1 MPFHQR
7 SVEPRLVSRLS
18 AWDGWIPREET
29 GRGKLRKPVLFSS
42 LDEVGCHTL
51 TNIIYQLSD
60 LSRHASDIF
69 LGIEMEAGMVFR
81 RSCRIQ
87 GRLQRLQG
95 EIRKFDPKKIK
106 IPVSNLDEESKWTVH
121 YTAPWHQ
128 QENVFLPGSRP
139 PCVEDL
145 HRQAKV
151 NLKTALREC
160 DKLRKDG
167 FRSSQYYSQG
177 PTFSDPL
184 QSTSSLQDEE
194 EDDND
199 KKSTASSAEDDKS
212 QLSMRPQ
219 TPQGGVEGGE
229 VYEVDGRIIWNKGAP
244 LPTPEEKMRL
254 AARAVPTD
262 IVAINVT
269 GAVFDRQASIRRS
282 LINTDT
288 VSRRPKKVK
297 RRKTISGLPD
307 NFNHELA
314 AKGHGGELRPH
325 SMFIPGQYST
335 LGRVGS
341 VNSTL
346 RRSDTRDSGCQT
358 EEVKVVPPSMRRI
371 RAQRGQGI
379 AAQMAGISTSSST
392 GSISISS
399 SDSSGI
405 LMLPQFNRD
414 PSRFHSLPRQ
424 GARVS
429 LSADPIYSSTPIKSE
444 EQTTLQRQ
452 IGKLKVDDTVVHMR
466 NAPRTGTLPRPKS
479 QEVRGTKASDWGGGP
494 ACVVSPHAAYS
505 TSFIPNATL
514 SSSSEVITLNTSNQL
529 PHFPGSA
536 YFTARSLSL
545 ASSTNTDLMTSS
557 PTSFT
562 HSSTCPALATSTP
575 THTSKDGG
583 LVVAATASESG
594 HSDSSMHSHSTLAAT
609 PPSGLPEEQWIY
621 DTPENVVVPHR
632 TMTSSCSTPINQL
645 YSSLEHSSRTTTDSS
660 SLYSQDNDG
669 YYTSMHL
676 DSGLRSRSHSSGHGV
691 APARTTRHSMYECRE
706 MANQEDSGS
715 LYSDRSLSR
724 SISFRKAKKPP
735 LPPARTDSLRRKTSA
750 KKPLGGV
757 SAISGANEPN
767 GAMLNETLIASLQQS
782 LQMGLR
788 GGKGKGASPSSPS
801 HSPSSDY
808 DDPWVLRPR
817 SQSSTSACSSAAS
830 LVANANCGGGSNV
843 YSLCHVTPAH
853 SDTSSLRSDY
863 ADSWGY
869 YMDYPR
875 NHGDQR
881 SQSPPAHAPNNMSA
895 GAHPR
900 ELLNGGEI
908 LNSNQAPGAPG
919 QEGGVAVKPKMSTS
933 SPDRVHRLTSPSSG
947 YSSQSNTPTA
957 GTPVPSFVRS
967 MSPSGSRPKPR
978 VPERKSS
985 LLSSVSMSSS
995 STSLSSNTSDSLKSS
1010 GPPPPPPPPLPFPSS
1025 TPTTPLSPPPSF
1037 PPPLPPC
1044 SSAGTPPAPLLPT
1057 TPQGQTLSPPSACS
1071 TSPEFPPPPSPEML
1085 IPSSSS
1091 FNGSFSPPPPPPPP
1105 VPSMGPPPPPP
1116 LPAFIPPS
1124 SSPSFVKAVKDAPKS
1139 ALSNSPT
1146 KSPNPLITPFAL
1158 QSVQLRSVKRP
1169 EKEINGKSDH
1179 TKAQE
1184 TGVDLLQGLKPLEK
1198 SHFLDH
1204 PTVIHLSNC
1213 SPEEDSRNSS
1223 PSPVSKLLE
1232 DLSLELSITDDTP
1245 DSAVINGKPED
1256 QRCFLLNNKDKVERR
1271 ESLPSPPQSS
1281 QSSPVRQKPPVV
1293 SKKPKISLLQ
1303 HFSPHPINKQLPSQ
1317 HEDTPSL
1324 PQTEDQ
1330 VDAPQRQIKRERKS
1344 EQQEEEETLESF
1356 ELLAESYET
1365 SIASQDESYM
1375 SASASQSSLDHGL
1388 YTNGEAHE
1396 EEDEEGDGTSSTTG
1410 SISSK
1415 EEDTGEVFYSS
1426 TAESSP
1432 ARSANRASEENM
1444 VTPTATR
1451 PRTTEDLFAAIHR
1464 GGMQRVGAS
1473 FLERSKR
1480 KVLGRKESE
1489 EDKSRTGGQP
1499 DSPPATPT
1507 AGSPGIVSPGMV
1519 YPGMMSPGTVSP
1531 GMMSPGTVSPGMV
1544 SPGTVS
1550 PGPTSSLPRQTGSI
1564 QRNLRKSAT
1573 SSDTFKAL
1581 LLKKGSRSETSFRMS
1596 ATEMLRSTDPRSQRT
1611 YSESALDSP
1620 AASPSSLSSPNSPC
1634 TSPGRGNR
1642 AMHEWSRYEALAL
1655 SSPTSSS
1662 FSLSGLKYGRSRT
1675 PPSAASSKY
1684 NARNRIL
1691 SSPMTVICE
1700 REGELAESEYGDTA
1714 ESLSRGP
1721 TAQTLPVLNNSNGTL
1736 SEESRS

>member
-7 SVEPRLVSRLS
+7 SIEPRRVSRLS
-18 AWDGWIPREET
+18 AREGWKPGEET
-29 GRGKLRKPVLFSS
+29 GPRKLRKPVLFSS
-42 LDEVGCHTL
+42 LDEVCCHTF
-51 TNIIYQLSD
+51 TNIIHQLSD

-87 GRLQRLQG
+87 GRLQSLQG
-95 EIRKFDPKKIK
+95 EIRNLDPKKVK

-177 PTFSDPL
+177 PTFTDPL
-184 QSTSSLQDEE
+184 QSTSSLQDYED
-194 EDDND
+194 DDND
-199 KKSTASSAEDDKS
+199 KKSTASSVDDDKS

-219 TPQGGVEGGE
+219 TPQGQEGEGS
-229 VYEVDGRIIWNKGAP
+229 EVDGLAVWNKAAP
-244 LPTPEEKMRL
+244 LPTPEEKMRQ
-254 AARAVPTD
+254 AAQAIPTD

-307 NFNHELA
+307 NINQELA
-314 AKGHGGELRPH
+314 KGRGGELRPH

-341 VNSTL
+341 VNSML
-346 RRSDTRDSGCQT
+346 RRSETRDSSCQT

-379 AAQMAGISTSSST
+379 AAQMAGISASSST

-399 SDSSGI
+399 SDSTGI
-405 LMLPQFNRD
+405 LMLPQFNGD
-414 PSRFHSLPRQ
+414 LSRYHSLPRQ

-444 EQTTLQRQ
+444 EQTTPQRQ
-452 IGKLKVDDTVVHMR
+452 IGKLQVDDTAVHMR

-479 QEVRGTKASDWGGGP
+479 QEVRGTQVSEWGGGP

-505 TSFIPNATL
+505 TSLIPNATL
-514 SSSSEVITLNTSNQL
+514 PSSSEVITLNTTTQL
-529 PHFPGSA
+529 SPSVYPNV
-536 YFTARSLSL
+536 RPLSL
-545 ASSTNTDLMTSS
+545 ASSHNAESPTSS
-557 PTSFT
+557 PAGFT

-575 THTSKDGG
+575 IHKGQE
-583 LVVAATASESG
+583 APASESG
-594 HSDSSMHSHSTLAAT
+594 HSDSSVHSHSTLAPT
-609 PPSGLPEEQWIY
+609 PPSCLPEEQWIY

-632 TMTSSCSTPINQL
+632 TLTSSCSTPINQL

-676 DSGLRSRSHSSGHGV
+676 DSGLRSRSHGSGHG
-691 APARTTRHSMYECRE
+691 AAAGRATRHSMYECRE
-706 MANQEDSGS
+706 MANEDDTGS

-724 SISFRKAKKPP
+724 SISLRKSKKPP
-735 LPPARTDSLRRKTSA
+735 LPPARTDSLRRKPGG

-767 GAMLNETLIASLQQS
+767 AAMLNETLIASLQQS
-782 LQMGLR
+782 LQIGLR

-817 SQSSTSACSSAAS
+817 SHSSISAGSSAAS
-830 LVANANCGGGSNV
+830 LVANANCGGVSNV

-869 YMDYPR
+869 YMEYPR
-875 NHGDQR
+875 HHGDQR
-881 SQSPPAHAPNNMSA
+881 AQSPQAHATDNMSA
-895 GAHPR
+895 GPHP
-900 ELLNGGEI
+900 GEI
-908 LNSNQAPGAPG
+908 QKDSEIHRNNQTTRAPC
-919 QEGGVAVKPKMSTS
+919 QEGEVAVKPKTSTS

-967 MSPSGSRPKPR
+967 MSPSGSRPKPK

-985 LLSSVSMSSS
+985 LLSSVSVSSS
-995 STSLSSNTSDSLKSS
+995 STSLSSNTSDSLKNS
-1010 GPPPPPPPPLPFPSS
+1010 GPPPPPPPPLPLSS
-1025 TPTTPLSPPPSF
+1025 SSAPNTPLSPPPPF
-1037 PPPLPPC
+1037 PPPLPPT
-1044 SSAGTPPAPLLPT
+1044 STAGSLTPPPPPPLPT
-1057 TPQGQTLSPPSACS
+1057 TPPGPTLSPPPASS
-1071 TSPEFPPPPSPEML
+1071 TSPEFPPPPSPETL
-1085 IPSSSS
+1085 IHPSSS

-1105 VPSMGPPPPPP
+1105 PPFPNMNPPPPPP
-1116 LPAFIPPS
+1116 LPSIVPPS
-1124 SSPSFVKAVKDAPKS
+1124 SSPSVVKALKDGPKPP
-1139 ALSNSPT
+1139 LSNSPMQ
-1146 KSPNPLITPFAL
+1146 SPKPLITPFAL

-1169 EKEINGKSDH
+1169 EKEINGMDH
-1179 TKAQE
+1179 TKAQD
-1184 TGVDLLQGLKPLEK
+1184 TALDLIQGLKPQIIE
-1198 SHFLDH
+1198 SDPQEHH
-1204 PTVIHLSNC
+1204 TVLPLLNC
-1213 SPEEDSRNSS
+1213 SPEEESRNST
-1223 PSPVSKLLE
+1223 PSPVSKLLQ
-1232 DLSLELSITDDTP
+1232 ELIDCSISTDTP
-1245 DSAVINGKPED
+1245 DSCVLNGNIEDQTYILLNGK
-1256 QRCFLLNNKDKVERR
+1256 DKYEGR
-1271 ESLPSPPQSS
+1271 EALPSPPQSS
-1281 QSSPVRQKPPVV
+1281 QSSPAKQKPPAV
-1293 SKKPKISLLQ
+1293 SKKPKLNFVPPFNPQPIKEQGLCQPEETNSLLYV
-1303 HFSPHPINKQLPSQ
+1303 
-1317 HEDTPSL
+1317 
-1324 PQTEDQ
+1324 EDQ
-1330 VDAPQRQIKRERKS
+1330 VDAPQIHVKEEEN
-1344 EQQEEEETLESF
+1344 EQLEEEEEETSESS
-1356 ELLAESYET
+1356 ESVEERSET
-1365 SIASQDESYM
+1365 PTETQEKSHI
-1375 SASASQSSLDHGL
+1375 SASTSPDTSVC
-1388 YTNGEAHE
+1388 TNGGTYE
-1396 EEDEEGDGTSSTTG
+1396 EEEEEGDGTSSTTG

-1415 EEDTGEVFYSS
+1415 EEDTGDVFDSS

-1432 ARSANRASEENM
+1432 APSANGAPEESM
-1444 VTPTATR
+1444 VTPTPSR
-1451 PRTTEDLFAAIHR
+1451 PRTTDDLFAAIH
-1464 GGMQRVGAS
+1464 
-1473 FLERSKR
+1473 RSKR

-1489 EDKSRTGGQP
+1489 EDKSRSGSHSH
-1499 DSPPATPT
+1499 SPPVTPT
-1507 AGSPGIVSPGMV
+1507 GA
-1519 YPGMMSPGTVSP
+1519 
-1531 GMMSPGTVSPGMV
+1531 SPGMV
-1544 SPGTVS
+1544 S
-1550 PGPTSSLPRQTGSI
+1550 SLPRQSSAI
-1564 QRNLRKSAT
+1564 QRSLRKSST

-1596 ATEMLRSTDPRSQRT
+1596 ATEMLRSTDPRFQRT
-1611 YSESALDSP
+1611 RSESALDPP
-1620 AASPSSLSSPNSPC
+1620 AASPSSPTAPQSPC
-1634 TSPGRGNR
+1634 ASPGRGKRSSDDWNR
-1642 AMHEWSRYEALAL
+1642 CEALAL
-1655 SSPTSSS
+1655 SSPTSS
-1662 FSLSGLKYGRSRT
+1662 FSMSGMKYGRSRT

-1684 NARNRIL
+1684 NARSRIL

-1714 ESLSRGP
+1714 ESISVV
-1721 TAQTLPVLNNSNGTL
+1721 QTLPALRDSNGTL
-1736 SEESRS
+1736 SDEGRS

>member
-1 MPFHQR
+1 MITYVHCLSSEPVVSCWHRACYEDPLGEKRTLCSFQPAKKMGNSLQSQAFPGPRHARPEGSLRKRLLSVSKVHQR
-7 SVEPRLVSRLS
+7 PDSLWTPKPLLGPVAKAS
-18 AWDGWIPREET
+18 ADKTQNFQDG
-29 GRGKLRKPVLFSS
+29 K
-42 LDEVGCHTL
+42 
-51 TNIIYQLSD
+51 
-60 LSRHASDIF
+60 A
-69 LGIEMEAGMVFR
+69 
-81 RSCRIQ
+81 
-87 GRLQRLQG
+87 
-95 EIRKFDPKKIK
+95 
-106 IPVSNLDEESKWTVH
+106 VSNLDEESKWTVH

-177 PTFSDPL
+177 PTFADPS
-184 QSTSSLQDEE
+184 QSTSSLQDDED
-194 EDDND
+194 DDND
-199 KKSTASSAEDDKS
+199 KKSTASSAEDNKS

-219 TPQGGVEGGE
+219 TPQGEGGE
-229 VYEVDGRIIWNKGAP
+229 GSEVDGQVVWNKGAP
-244 LPTPEEKMRL
+244 LPTPEEKMRQT
-254 AARAVPTD
+254 AKAVPTD

-307 NFNHELA
+307 NFNQELA

-346 RRSDTRDSGCQT
+346 RRSQTRDSGCQT
-358 EEVKVVPPSMRRI
+358 EEVKIVPPSMRRI

-379 AAQMAGISTSSST
+379 AAQMAGISASSST

-399 SDSSGI
+399 SDSSGV
-405 LMLPQFNRD
+405 LMMPHHFNGD

-444 EQTTLQRQ
+444 EQATPQRQ
-452 IGKLKVDDTVVHMR
+452 IGKLQVDDTAVHMR

-479 QEVRGTKASDWGGGP
+479 QELRGTQASDWGGGP

-505 TSFIPNATL
+505 TSYIPNATL
-514 SSSSEVITLNTSNQL
+514 SSSSEVITLNTSSQISHS
-529 PHFPGSA
+529 PVSA
-536 YFTARSLSL
+536 YPTARPLSL
-545 ASSTNTDLMTSS
+545 ASSTNTSS
-557 PTSFT
+557 PAAFAQ
-562 HSSTCPALATSTP
+562 SSTCTALATSTLTRTP
-575 THTSKDGG
+575 QDGS
-583 LVVAATASESG
+583 LVVAAPASESG
-594 HSDSSMHSHSTLAAT
+594 HSDSSVHSHSTLAPT
-609 PPSGLPEEQWIY
+609 PPSCLPEEQWIY

-632 TMTSSCSTPINQL
+632 TLTSSCSTPINQL
-645 YSSLEHSSRTTTDSS
+645 YSSLDLSSRTTTDSS
-660 SLYSQDNDG
+660 SIYSQDNDG
-669 YYTSMHL
+669 YYTSMHM
-676 DSGLRSRSHSSGHGV
+676 DSGLRSRSHGSHG
-691 APARTTRHSMYECRE
+691 AAAGRATRHSMYECRE
-706 MANQEDSGS
+706 MANQDDSGS

-724 SISFRKAKKPP
+724 SISLRKSKKPP
-735 LPPARTDSLRRKTSA
+735 LPPARTDSLRRKSGA

-757 SAISGANEPN
+757 SAISGGNEAN

-817 SQSSTSACSSAAS
+817 SQSSISAGSSAAS
-830 LVANANCGGGSNV
+830 LAANANCGGVSNV

-853 SDTSSLRSDY
+853 SETSSLRSDY

-881 SQSPPAHAPNNMSA
+881 AQTPPVHVVDNMSA
-895 GAHPR
+895 GAHQG
-900 ELLNGGEI
+900 ELHNGGEI
-908 LNSNQAPGAPG
+908 HSQAPRAPG
-919 QEGGVAVKPKMSTS
+919 QEGAVAVKPKISTS

-957 GTPVPSFVRS
+957 GTPVPSFIRS
-967 MSPSGSRPKPR
+967 MSPSGSRPKPK

-985 LLSSVSMSSS
+985 LLSSVSISSS

-1010 GPPPPPPPPLPFPSS
+1010 GPPPPPPPPLPLSSSSAPS
-1025 TPTTPLSPPPSF
+1025 TPLSAPPPF
-1037 PPPLPPC
+1037 PPPLPP
-1044 SSAGTPPAPLLPT
+1044 SAGTPLPAPPLPT
-1057 TPQGQTLSPPSACS
+1057 TPQGPTLSPPTACS

-1085 IPSSSS
+1085 IHPSSS

-1105 VPSMGPPPPPP
+1105 VPSLGPPPPPP
-1116 LPAFIPPS
+1116 LPTFVPPS
-1124 SSPSFVKAVKDAPKS
+1124 SSPSFVKAVKDAPNPAPS
-1139 ALSNSPT
+1139 SSPT
-1146 KSPNPLITPFAL
+1146 KSSKPLITPFAL

-1169 EKEINGKSDH
+1169 EKEINGKPDH

-1184 TGVDLLQGLKPLEK
+1184 TGVDLLQDLKPQTLEK
-1198 SHFLDH
+1198 SHSLEH
-1204 PTVIHLSNC
+1204 PTVLPLSNY
-1213 SPEEDSRNSS
+1213 SPDEDPHNSS
-1223 PSPVSKLLE
+1223 PSPVSQLLE
-1232 DLSLELSITDDTP
+1232 ELSLDCSFTDYTP
-1245 DSAVINGKPED
+1245 DSSVMNGSY
-1256 QRCFLLNNKDKVERR
+1256 FLLNGKANVEWRD
-1271 ESLPSPPQSS
+1271 SLPSPQQSS
-1281 QSSPVRQKPPVV
+1281 QSSPVKQKPPAV
-1293 SKKPKISLLQ
+1293 SKKPKISFLPPFNSQ
-1303 HFSPHPINKQLPSQ
+1303 PMNEQLPSQ
-1317 HEDTPSL
+1317 HE
-1324 PQTEDQ
+1324 EDQ
-1330 VDAPQRQIKRERKS
+1330 VDAPQTRQIKEEEKESRS
-1344 EQQEEEETLESF
+1344 EKEEEETSESSEPF
-1356 ELLAESYET
+1356 AESSET
-1365 SIASQDESYM
+1365 STVSQDESHI
-1375 SASASQSSLDHGL
+1375 SAFASQETSPDHGPRS
-1388 YTNGEAHE
+1388 NGEAHE
-1396 EEDEEGDGTSSTTG
+1396 EDEEEEEEGDGTSSTTG

-1415 EEDTGEVFYSS
+1415 EDDTGEVFDSS

-1432 ARSANRASEENM
+1432 VPSANGENM
-1444 VTPTATR
+1444 VTPTPSRA
-1451 PRTTEDLFAAIHR
+1451 RTTEDLFAAIH
-1464 GGMQRVGAS
+1464 
-1473 FLERSKR
+1473 RSKR

-1489 EDKSRTGGQP
+1489 EDKSRTGCHPQ
-1499 DSPPATPT
+1499 SPPVTPT
-1507 AGSPGIVSPGMV
+1507 A
-1519 YPGMMSPGTVSP
+1519 MSPGSV
-1531 GMMSPGTVSPGMV
+1531 
-1544 SPGTVS
+1544 
-1550 PGPTSSLPRQTGSI
+1550 SSLPRQTGSI
-1564 QRNLRKSAT
+1564 QRNLRKSST

-1596 ATEMLRSTDPRSQRT
+1596 ATEMLRSTDPRFQRT
-1611 YSESALDSP
+1611 RSESELDPP
-1620 AASPSSLSSPNSPC
+1620 AASPSSPTAPHSPL
-1634 TSPGRGNR
+1634 TSPGRGKRATDEWNR
-1642 AMHEWSRYEALAL
+1642 YDAFSL

-1662 FSLSGLKYGRSRT
+1662 FSMSGLKYGRSRT

-1684 NARNRIL
+1684 NARSRIL

-1714 ESLSRGP
+1714 ESLSGP
-1721 TAQTLPVLNNSNGTL
+1721 AAQTLPVLKDSNGTL

>member
-1 MPFHQR
+1 M
-7 SVEPRLVSRLS
+7 
-18 AWDGWIPREET
+18 
-29 GRGKLRKPVLFSS
+29 FSS

-51 TNIIYQLSD
+51 TSIIHQLSD

-87 GRLQRLQG
+87 GRLQGLQSRV
-95 EIRKFDPKKIK
+95 RKLDPKNIK

-139 PCVEDL
+139 PCVEEL

-177 PTFSDPL
+177 PIFSDPT
-184 QSTSSLQDEE
+184 QSTSSLQDE
-194 EDDND
+194 DDDEND

-219 TPQGGVEGGE
+219 TPLGGGE
-229 VYEVDGRIIWNKGAP
+229 GSEVDGHVVWNKTAP
-244 LPTPEEKMRL
+244 LPTPEEKMRQN
-254 AARAVPTD
+254 AKAVPTD
-262 IVAINVT
+262 IVPINVT

-307 NFNHELA
+307 NFNLDLA

-335 LGRVGS
+335 LGRAVS

-346 RRSDTRDSGCQT
+346 RRSQTKDSSCQT
-358 EEVKVVPPSMRRI
+358 EEVKIVPPSMRRI

-379 AAQMAGISTSSST
+379 AAQMAGISASSST

-405 LMLPQFNRD
+405 LMLQNQFNGD

-444 EQTTLQRQ
+444 EQLTPQRQ
-452 IGKLKVDDTVVHMR
+452 IGKLQVDDTAVHMR

-505 TSFIPNATL
+505 TSLIPNATL
-514 SSSSEVITLNTSNQL
+514 PGSSEVITLNTSSQL
-529 PHFPGSA
+529 NNNSTDRP
-536 YFTARSLSL
+536 LSL
-545 ASSTNTDLMTSS
+545 ASSTNTDHLIAS
-557 PTSFT
+557 PASFT

-575 THTSKDGG
+575 TRTQQDGR
-583 LVVAATASESG
+583 LVVPTPDSESG
-594 HSDSSMHSHSTLAAT
+594 QSDSSIHSHSTLAPT
-609 PPSGLPEEQWIY
+609 PPSCLQEEQWIY

-632 TMTSSCSTPINQL
+632 TLTSSCSTPINQL
-645 YSSLEHSSRTTTDSS
+645 YSSLDLSSRTTTDSS

-669 YYTSMHL
+669 YYTSMHM
-676 DSGLRSRSHSSGHGV
+676 DSGLRSRSHGSGHG
-691 APARTTRHSMYECRE
+691 AAAGRATRHSMYECRE
-706 MANQEDSGS
+706 LANQEDSGS

-724 SISFRKAKKPP
+724 SISLRKSKKPP
-735 LPPARTDSLRRKTSA
+735 LPPARTDSLRRKPGG

-757 SAISGANEPN
+757 SAVSGTNEPN

-782 LQMGLR
+782 LQLGLR

-817 SQSSTSACSSAAS
+817 SQSSVSAGSSAAS
-830 LVANANCGGGSNV
+830 LGANMNCGGVSNV

-853 SDTSSLRSDY
+853 SETSSLRSDY

-875 NHGDQR
+875 SHGDQR
-881 SQSPPAHAPNNMSA
+881 AQTPPGHSLDNMSN
-895 GAHPR
+895 GAQTD
-900 ELLNGGEI
+900 LQNGGGI
-908 LNSNQAPGAPG
+908 HNNRQAAGAPG
-919 QEGGVAVKPKMSTS
+919 PEGGVAVKPKMPSTS

-957 GTPVPSFVRS
+957 GTPVPSLVRS

-985 LLSSVSMSSS
+985 LISSVSISSS
-995 STSLSSNTSDSLKSS
+995 STSLSSNTSDSVKSS
-1010 GPPPPPPPPLPFPSS
+1010 GPPPPPPLPLSS
-1025 TPTTPLSPPPSF
+1025 SAPNTPISPPPPF
-1037 PPPLPPC
+1037 PPPLPPP
-1044 SSAGTPPAPLLPT
+1044 STTSIPLPT
-1057 TPQGQTLSPPSACS
+1057 TPQGPALRPSPACS
-1071 TSPEFPPPPSPEML
+1071 TSPEFPPPPSPDTL
-1085 IPSSSS
+1085 IHQSSS

-1105 VPSMGPPPPPP
+1105 PPP
-1116 LPAFIPPS
+1116 LPSFVPPS
-1124 SSPSFVKAVKDAPKS
+1124 SSSSSVKAVKDPHKPAPS
-1139 ALSNSPT
+1139 GSPT
-1146 KSPNPLITPFAL
+1146 KSPKPLITPFAL
-1158 QSVQLRSVKRP
+1158 QSVQLRSVKRL
-1169 EKEINGKSDH
+1169 EEVNGKSEH
-1179 TKAQE
+1179 VKAQD
-1184 TGVDLLQGLKPLEK
+1184 TGMDLLHGLKQQIQEKSPPLE
-1198 SHFLDH
+1198 H
-1204 PTVIHLSNC
+1204 PIVLALTNC
-1213 SPEEDSRNSS
+1213 TEEEDSRNSS
-1223 PSPVSKLLE
+1223 PSPVSKLIE
-1232 DLSLELSITDDTP
+1232 DFPFDCSITDYTA
-1245 DSAVINGKPED
+1245 DSALINREAEDQSYPLLNGKE
-1256 QRCFLLNNKDKVERR
+1256 EA
-1271 ESLPSPPQSS
+1271 EEEPSPPESPRSS
-1281 QSSPVRQKPPVV
+1281 SVKQKPPAV
-1293 SKKPKISLLQ
+1293 SKKPKIS
-1303 HFSPHPINKQLPSQ
+1303 FFPPCK
-1317 HEDTPSL
+1317 
-1324 PQTEDQ
+1324 PQTLSGQPLSQQDDTLSSSRAEDKI
-1330 VDAPQRQIKRERKS
+1330 DGLQRHTQEDEEEIKS
-1344 EQQEEEETLESF
+1344 EQQEKEEEETWESG
-1356 ELLAESYET
+1356 ESSSASPDEPQTPASISQET
-1365 SIASQDESYM
+1365 SSDLAPC
-1375 SASASQSSLDHGL
+1375 
-1388 YTNGEAHE
+1388 TNGEAHE
-1396 EEDEEGDGTSSTTG
+1396 EEEEEEGDGTSSTTG
-1410 SISSK
+1410 SVSSK
-1415 EEDTGEVFYSS
+1415 EDENGDVFDSS

-1432 ARSANRASEENM
+1432 APSANGVPEGNM
-1444 VTPTATR
+1444 VTPTPLRA
-1451 PRTTEDLFAAIHR
+1451 RTTEDLFAVIH
-1464 GGMQRVGAS
+1464 
-1473 FLERSKR
+1473 RSKR
-1480 KVLGRKESE
+1480 KVLGRRESD
-1489 EDKSRTGGQP
+1489 EDKSRTGSQP
-1499 DSPPATPT
+1499 QSPPVTPT
-1507 AGSPGIVSPGMV
+1507 TPTPAS
-1519 YPGMMSPGTVSP
+1519 MSPS
-1531 GMMSPGTVSPGMV
+1531 
-1544 SPGTVS
+1544 
-1550 PGPTSSLPRQTGSI
+1550 PRQASSI
-1564 QRNLRKSAT
+1564 QRNLRKSST

-1596 ATEMLRSTDPRSQRT
+1596 AAEMLRTTDPRSQRT
-1611 YSESALDSP
+1611 RSESALLDSP
-1620 AASPSSLSSPNSPC
+1620 LASPSSPPTLHSPLA
-1634 TSPGRGNR
+1634 SPGRGKR
-1642 AMHEWSRYEALAL
+1642 MTEEWSRYDAFSL

-1662 FSLSGLKYGRSRT
+1662 YSMGGFKYGRSRT

-1700 REGELAESEYGDTA
+1700 REGELAESEYGEA
-1714 ESLSRGP
+1714 ETLSE
-1721 TAQTLPVLNNSNGTL
+1721 TTNQTVLVHRDSNGTL
-1736 SEESRS
+1736 SEES

>member
-1 MPFHQR
+1 MPFEQR
-7 SVEPRLVSRLS
+7 SIEPRRVSRLS
-18 AWDGWIPREET
+18 ARDGWIPREEP
-29 GRGKLRKPVLFSS
+29 GRRKLRKPVLFSS

-51 TNIIYQLSD
+51 TNIIHQLSD

-69 LGIEMEAGMVFR
+69 LAIEMEAGMVFR

-87 GRLQRLQG
+87 GRLQRLQA
-95 EIRKFDPKKIK
+95 EVRKVDPKKVK

-184 QSTSSLQDEE
+184 QSTGCLQDEE

-199 KKSTASSAEDDKS
+199 KKSTASSAEDSKS

-219 TPQGGVEGGE
+219 TPQGGGEGGE
-229 VYEVDGRIIWNKGAP
+229 AYEVDGQVVWNKGTA

-262 IVAINVT
+262 IVPINVT
-269 GAVFDRQASIRRS
+269 GAVFDRQASVRRS

-314 AKGHGGELRPH
+314 AKAHGGELRPH

-358 EEVKVVPPSMRRI
+358 EEIKVVPPSMRRI

-379 AAQMAGISTSSST
+379 AAQMAGISASSST

-399 SDSSGI
+399 NDSSGI

-429 LSADPIYSSTPIKSE
+429 LSADPLCSSTPIRSE
-444 EQTTLQRQ
+444 EQTTPQRQ
-452 IGKLKVDDTVVHMR
+452 IGKLQVDNTVVHMR

-479 QEVRGTKASDWGGGP
+479 QEFRGMQASDWGGGP
-494 ACVVSPHAAYS
+494 ACVVSPNAAYS
-505 TSFIPNATL
+505 TSVIPNATL
-514 SSSSEVITLNTSNQL
+514 SSSSEVITLNTS
-529 PHFPGSA
+529 PASA
-536 YFTARSLSL
+536 YPTARPLSL
-545 ASSTNTDLMTSS
+545 ASSTNTDRMISS
-557 PTSFT
+557 LTAFT

-575 THTSKDGG
+575 THTPQDGG
-583 LVVAATASESG
+583 LVVAKPASESG
-594 HSDSSMHSHSTLAAT
+594 HSDSSIHSHSTLAPT
-609 PPSGLPEEQWIY
+609 PPSCLPEEQWIY

-632 TMTSSCSTPINQL
+632 TLTSSCSTPINQL
-645 YSSLEHSSRTTTDSS
+645 YSSLDLSSRTTTDSS

-676 DSGLRSRSHSSGHGV
+676 DSGLRSRSQGSGHV
-691 APARTTRHSMYECRE
+691 ATPGRGTRHSMYECRE
-706 MANQEDSGS
+706 MANQEDSAS

-724 SISFRKAKKPP
+724 SISLRKSKKPP

-757 SAISGANEPN
+757 SAIGGAKEPN
-767 GAMLNETLIASLQQS
+767 AAMLNETLIASLQQS

-817 SQSSTSACSSAAS
+817 SQSSISAGSSAAS
-830 LVANANCGGGSNV
+830 LGANANCGGVSNV

-881 SQSPPAHAPNNMSA
+881 AQTPPAHATDNMST
-895 GAHPR
+895 GAHPG
-900 ELLNGGEI
+900 ELQNGGEI
-908 LNSNQAPGAPG
+908 LNNSEAPGAPG
-919 QEGGVAVKPKMSTS
+919 QERGVAVKPKMSTS

-967 MSPSGSRPKPR
+967 MSPSGSRPKPK

-1010 GPPPPPPPPLPFPSS
+1010 GPPPPPPPPLAFTSS
-1025 TPTTPLSPPPSF
+1025 SAPTTPLSPPPPF
-1037 PPPLPPC
+1037 PPPQPPC
-1044 SSAGTPPAPLLPT
+1044 SNAGTPPPPAPLLPT
-1057 TPQGQTLSPPSACS
+1057 TPQGPTLIPPPACS

-1085 IPSSSS
+1085 IHPSSS
-1091 FNGSFSPPPPPPPP
+1091 FNGSFSPPLPPPPP

-1116 LPAFIPPS
+1116 LPAFVPPS
-1124 SSPSFVKAVKDAPKS
+1124 SSPSFVKAVKDAPKP
-1139 ALSNSPT
+1139 ALSDSPV
-1146 KSPNPLITPFAL
+1146 KSPKPLITPFAL
-1158 QSVQLRSVKRP
+1158 QSIQLRSVRRP
-1169 EKEINGKSDH
+1169 EKEINGESDH
-1179 TKAQE
+1179 SKAQE
-1184 TGVDLLQGLKPLEK
+1184 TGVDLLQGLKPQTLDK
-1198 SHFLDH
+1198 SHSLEH
-1204 PTVIHLSNC
+1204 PTVIHLSNG

-1232 DLSLELSITDDTP
+1232 ELSFDSTDDTP
-1245 DSAVINGKPED
+1245 VMNWKVEDQIYLNGKE
-1256 QRCFLLNNKDKVERR
+1256 KVEGG
-1271 ESLPSPPQSS
+1271 ESTPSPPRSS
-1281 QSSPVRQKPPVV
+1281 QSSPIKQKPPVV
-1293 SKKPKISLLQ
+1293 SKKPK
-1303 HFSPHPINKQLPSQ
+1303 FSFVPPFYPQPINEQLPPQ
-1317 HEDTPSL
+1317 HEDTTNLS
-1324 PQTEDQ
+1324 QIEDQ
-1330 VDAPQRQIKRERKS
+1330 VDAPQTKKEDSKS
-1344 EQQEEEETLESF
+1344 EQQEEEETPESS
-1356 ELLAESYET
+1356 ERLAESSET
-1365 SIASQDESYM
+1365 STVAQDESYVL
-1375 SASASQSSLDHGL
+1375 ASASFDHGL

-1396 EEDEEGDGTSSTTG
+1396 EEEEDGTSSTTG

-1415 EEDTGEVFYSS
+1415 EDDTGEVFYSS

-1432 ARSANRASEENM
+1432 APSANGARDENM
-1444 VTPTATR
+1444 VTPTPTR
-1451 PRTTEDLFAAIHR
+1451 PRTTEDLFAAIH
-1464 GGMQRVGAS
+1464 
-1473 FLERSKR
+1473 RSKR

-1489 EDKSRTGGQP
+1489 EDKSRTGSQP
-1499 DSPPATPT
+1499 QSPPATPT
-1507 AGSPGIVSPGMV
+1507 GGSPV
-1519 YPGMMSPGTVSP
+1519 TVSP
-1531 GMMSPGTVSPGMV
+1531 GLVSPGMV
-1544 SPGTVS
+1544 SPGMVS
-1550 PGPTSSLPRQTGSI
+1550 PSMASPGTVSSLPRQSGSI
-1564 QRNLRKSAT
+1564 QRNLRKSST

-1581 LLKKGSRSETSFRMS
+1581 LLKKGSRTETSFRMS
-1596 ATEMLRSTDPRSQRT
+1596 ATEMLRSTDPRSQRP

-1620 AASPSSLSSPNSPC
+1620 AGSPSSLSSPNSPC
-1634 TSPGRGNR
+1634 GSPSRGKR
-1642 AMHEWSRYEALAL
+1642 ATDEWSRYEALAL

-1662 FSLSGLKYGRSRT
+1662 YSMSGFKYGRSRT

-1700 REGELAESEYGDTA
+1700 REGELAESEYVDTA
-1714 ESLSRGP
+1714 ESLSAP
-1721 TAQTLPVLNNSNGTL
+1721 TAQTLPVLNNSNGTF

>member
-1 MPFHQR
+1 M
-7 SVEPRLVSRLS
+7 
-18 AWDGWIPREET
+18 
-29 GRGKLRKPVLFSS
+29 RGERRYASFRKEKPA
-42 LDEVGCHTL
+42 G
-51 TNIIYQLSD
+51 
-60 LSRHASDIF
+60 LSRALSW
-69 LGIEMEAGMVFR
+69 LSVSTLSR
-81 RSCRIQ
+81 RSKRMFHSQ
-87 GRLQRLQG
+87 NELHAVHNRQPYSHSHTHLHMADRDEEDDDDDNWVYQPQH
-95 EIRKFDPKKIK
+95 KIA
-106 IPVSNLDEESKWTVH
+106 VSNLDEESKWTVH

-212 QLSMRPQ
+212 QLSLRPQ
-219 TPQGGVEGGE
+219 TPQGGEG
-229 VYEVDGRIIWNKGAP
+229 YEVDGQVVWNKGTP

-254 AARAVPTD
+254 AAQAVPTD
-262 IVAINVT
+262 IVPINVT

-314 AKGHGGELRPH
+314 KGHGGELRPH

-341 VNSTL
+341 VNSML
-346 RRSDTRDSGCQT
+346 RRSETRDSGCQT

-379 AAQMAGISTSSST
+379 AAQMAGISASSST
-392 GSISISS
+392 GSISVSS

-444 EQTTLQRQ
+444 EQTTPQRQ
-452 IGKLKVDDTVVHMR
+452 IGKFQVDDTVVHMR
-466 NAPRTGTLPRPKS
+466 HAPRTGTLPRPKS
-479 QEVRGTKASDWGGGP
+479 QEVRGTQASDWAGGP

-505 TSFIPNATL
+505 TSLIPNATM
-514 SSSSEVITLNTSNQL
+514 SSSSEVITLNTSGQL
-529 PHFPGSA
+529 SHSPASA
-536 YFTARSLSL
+536 YPTARPLSL
-545 ASSTNTDLMTSS
+545 ASSTSTDPMISS
-557 PTSFT
+557 PTAFT

-575 THTSKDGG
+575 THTPKDGG
-583 LVVAATASESG
+583 LVVEAPASESG
-594 HSDSSMHSHSTLAAT
+594 HSDSSIHSHSTLAPT
-609 PPSGLPEEQWIY
+609 PPSCLSEEQWIY
-621 DTPENVVVPHR
+621 DTPENVVVPQR
-632 TMTSSCSTPINQL
+632 TLTSSCSTPINQL
-645 YSSLEHSSRTTTDSS
+645 YSSLDLSSRTTTDSS

-669 YYTSMHL
+669 YYTSMHM
-676 DSGLRSRSHSSGHGV
+676 DSGLRSRSHGSGHGA
-691 APARTTRHSMYECRE
+691 APGRATRHSMYECRE

-724 SISFRKAKKPP
+724 SISLRKAKKPP
-735 LPPARTDSLRRKTSA
+735 LPPARTDSLRRKTSV

-767 GAMLNETLIASLQQS
+767 RARLNETLIASLQQS

-788 GGKGKGASPSSPS
+788 GGKGKVASPSSPS

-808 DDPWVLRPR
+808 DDPWVIRPR
-817 SQSSTSACSSAAS
+817 SQSSISAGSSAAS
-830 LVANANCGGGSNV
+830 LVANTNCGGVSNV

-881 SQSPPAHAPNNMSA
+881 AQTPPVHATDNMSA
-895 GAHPR
+895 GAHPGELQNGG
-900 ELLNGGEI
+900 ELLN
-908 LNSNQAPGAPG
+908 NSQAPGAPG
-919 QEGGVAVKPKMSTS
+919 QEGRVAVKPKMSTS

-967 MSPSGSRPKPR
+967 MSPSGSRPKPK

-985 LLSSVSMSSS
+985 LLSSVSLSSS

-1010 GPPPPPPPPLPFPSS
+1010 GPPPPPPPPLPLSS
-1025 TPTTPLSPPPSF
+1025 SAPTTPLNAPPPF

-1044 SSAGTPPAPLLPT
+1044 SSAGTPPPAPQLPT
-1057 TPQGQTLSPPSACS
+1057 TPQGPTLSPPPACS

-1085 IPSSSS
+1085 IHPSSS

-1116 LPAFIPPS
+1116 LPAFVQPS
-1124 SSPSFVKAVKDAPKS
+1124 SSPSFVKAVKDALKP

-1146 KSPNPLITPFAL
+1146 NSPKPLITPFAL
-1158 QSVQLRSVKRP
+1158 QSVQLRSVKLP
-1169 EKEINGKSDH
+1169 EKKINGNSDH

-1184 TGVDLLQGLKPLEK
+1184 IGVDLLQGLKPLALEK
-1198 SHFLDH
+1198 SYSMEH

-1213 SPEEDSRNSS
+1213 SPEEDSRNCS

-1232 DLSLELSITDDTP
+1232 ELSFECSITDDTP
-1245 DSAVINGKPED
+1245 DSAVMNGKAKN
-1256 QRCFLLNNKDKVERR
+1256 QSYFLLNGKEKVEGQ
-1271 ESLPSPPQSS
+1271 ESFPSPPQSS
-1281 QSSPVRQKPPVV
+1281 KSSPVKQKPPVV
-1293 SKKPKISLLQ
+1293 SKKPKISFLPP
-1303 HFSPHPINKQLPSQ
+1303 FSPQPINEQVPSQ
-1317 HEDTPSL
+1317 HEDTTSL
-1324 PQTEDQ
+1324 SQTEDQ
-1330 VDAPQRQIKRERKS
+1330 VDAPQRQIKQEEQNERKS
-1344 EQQEEEETLESF
+1344 EQQEAEETSKSF
-1356 ELLAESYET
+1356 ELLAESSET
-1365 SIASQDESYM
+1365 STVTQNESYI
-1375 SASASQSSLDHGL
+1375 SVSASQSSLDHGL
-1388 YTNGEAHE
+1388 CTDGEAHE
-1396 EEDEEGDGTSSTTG
+1396 EEEEEEEDEEEEEEEEEEEMTSSTTG

-1415 EEDTGEVFYSS
+1415 EDDTGEVFYSS

-1432 ARSANRASEENM
+1432 APSANGASEENM
-1444 VTPTATR
+1444 VTPTPTR
-1451 PRTTEDLFAAIHR
+1451 PRTTEDLFAAIH
-1464 GGMQRVGAS
+1464 
-1473 FLERSKR
+1473 RSKR

-1489 EDKSRTGGQP
+1489 EDKSRAGSHPQSPPVTPTGG
-1499 DSPPATPT
+1499 SP
-1507 AGSPGIVSPGMV
+1507 V
-1519 YPGMMSPGTVSP
+1519 
-1531 GMMSPGTVSPGMV
+1531 MV
-1544 SPGTVS
+1544 SPGPV
-1550 PGPTSSLPRQTGSI
+1550 SSLPRQTGSI
-1564 QRNLRKSAT
+1564 QRNLRKSST

-1596 ATEMLRSTDPRSQRT
+1596 AAEMLRSTDPRSQRPH
-1611 YSESALDSP
+1611 SESVLDSP
-1620 AASPSSLSSPNSPC
+1620 AASPSSLMAPHSPC
-1634 TSPGRGNR
+1634 TSPGRGKR
-1642 AMHEWSRYEALAL
+1642 ATDEWSRYEALAL

-1662 FSLSGLKYGRSRT
+1662 FTMSGLKYGRSRT

-1684 NARNRIL
+1684 NARSRIL

-1714 ESLSRGP
+1714 ESLSEPR
-1721 TAQTLPVLNNSNGTL
+1721 AQTLPVLNNSNGTL
-1736 SEESRS
+1736 SKESRS